1 MGGMRVGERRQ
12 RAEDRCARPHV
23 VAEGWIV
30 GSRQSLV
37 TVDEAHE
44 LPELSGRSGTFDGQ
58 PQISRGRGR
67 SLESS
72 DRLVLKPARA
82 TRFTGHG
89 LGGERF
95 QPVPP
100 AEIFDFVKPRVER
113 RDAGV
118 VDGRFIRRV
127 DRECPVRGAEQV
139 DQRAARGFRHRDLE
153 DEVERGRKRLG
164 GERTGVERLI
174 RNMRVR
180 EHAPR
185 EIDVRERSLEDERRA
200 LRDPGPLDGA
210 RKVRELLLPIACDEP
225 PGLWLAAR
233 ALRNHEHGG
242 GGGASETRF
251 FDPGKG
257 VVQALVKAG
266 REQLL
271 SRQDVDP
278 RDAVDPREEIAI
290 RGP

>member
-1 MGGMRVGERRQ
+1 MRVGESRE
-12 RAEDRCARPHV
+12 RAENGCARPDV

-100 AEIFDFVKPRVER
+100 AEILDFVKPPVEGR
-113 RDAGV
+113 HAGV

-139 DQRAARGFRHRDLE
+139 DQRAARGLRHRDLE

-174 RNMRVR
+174 RNMGLR

-210 RKVRELLLPIACDEP
+210 RKVRELFLPIACDEP

-242 GGGASETRF
+242 GRGASETRF

-266 REQLL
+266 GEQLL
-271 SRQDVDP
+271 SRQDLDP
-278 RDAVDPREEIAI
+278 RDAVDPREEIAV